1 MAGILRIG
9 VAGAMGRMGRS
20 VIDLARQRDDVRIQ
34 SLLVREGHGG
44 ASADDPPLA
53 TREEALGASDVII
66 DFSTPGAA
74 ADLATLA
81 AARGRAALV
90 IGATGFSAVESAAI
104 LDASRSVPIVK
115 SGNFSIGV
123 NVLAGLVE
131 QAARR
136 LAAEDWDIEIVEAHH
151 RRKRDAPSGTALILG
166 DAAAAGRGVALDA
179 VMTRA
184 RDGVGAP
191 RRSGEIGFSSLRG
204 GGIVGE
210 HSVAFAAEEEIIT
223 LSHSARDRRLFARGA
238 LAAALWVSTR
248 EPGLYDM
255 AAVLGF
261 RE

>member
-9 VAGAMGRMGRS
+9 VAGALGRMGRS
-20 VIDLARQRDDVRIQ
+20 VIDLARQRHDVRIQ
-34 SLLVREGHGG
+34 SLLVREGHDV
-44 ASADDPPLA
+44 ASAGDLPLA
-53 TREEALGASDVII
+53 TREEALETCDAII

-74 ADLATLA
+74 ADLATRA
-81 AARGRAALV
+81 AARSGPALV
-90 IGATGFSAVESAAI
+90 IGATGFSEAESAAI
-104 LDASRSVPIVK
+104 LEASRAVPIVR

-136 LAAEDWDIEIVEAHH
+136 LAAEDWDVEIVEAHH
-151 RRKRDAPSGTALILG
+151 KRKRDAPSGTALMLG

-184 RDGVGAP
+184 RDGVGEP

-204 GGIVGE
+204 GGVVGE
-210 HSVAFAAEEEIIT
+210 HSLVFAAEDEIIT

-238 LAAALWVSTR
+238 ITAALWVSTR
-248 EPGLYDM
+248 GPGLYDM
-255 AAVLGF
+255 EDVLGL